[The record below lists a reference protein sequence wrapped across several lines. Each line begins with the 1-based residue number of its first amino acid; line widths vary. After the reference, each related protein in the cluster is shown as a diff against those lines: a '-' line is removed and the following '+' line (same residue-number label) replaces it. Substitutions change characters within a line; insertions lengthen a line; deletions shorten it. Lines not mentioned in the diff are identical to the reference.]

1 MKLDIKHYPL
11 LLKIVCIIVLLPI
24 LAAPLVFYTSVFIF
38 DHPSNILLAYAMFFG
53 VNSYSLVLLGICW
66 ASVAI
71 YTKTKKKL
79 CSIAPFILLAGK
91 IKGAYWYTKD
101 GKLDNQKI

>member
-1 MKLDIKHYPL
+1 MKLNIKYYPL

-24 LAAPLVFYTSVFIF
+24 LAAPIVFYTSVFIF

-71 YTKTKKKL
+71 YTKTKKIIY
-79 CSIAPFILLAGK
+79 SIAPFILLAGL
-91 IKGAYWYTKD
+91 IYGAYWYAMD
-101 GKLDNQKI
+101 GPIDKQNV

>member
-24 LAAPLVFYTSVFIF
+24 LAVPLVFYTSVFIF

-66 ASVAI
+66 ASVADIYQDKEKIIFHNTI
-71 YTKTKKKL
+71 YTARRIDIWCVL
-79 CSIAPFILLAGK
+79 VCNGWS
-91 IKGAYWYTKD
+91 D
-101 GKLDNQKI
+101 